1 MNVLR
6 LCGIENLTDVVEEEI
21 ITEMSQQ
28 CPRLQMYMVQCVPL
42 LQKFL
47 YNNYSGVYQNLILG
61 GMVSTLARL
70 QCIEVSFLLFCV
82 YNVNIFVWCFYDLF
96 SLKNVFV
103 ENHGLLFRIDIVP
116 YSINQPLKLCLIQI
130 LMDGTYTM
138 VQYVGLNVVP

>member
-1 MNVLR
+1 MDVLR

-21 ITEMSQQ
+21 ITEMYRP

-70 QCIEVSFLLFCV
+70 QCIEVSL
-82 YNVNIFVWCFYDLF
+82 Y
-96 SLKNVFV
+96 
-103 ENHGLLFRIDIVP
+103 
-116 YSINQPLKLCLIQI
+116 
-130 LMDGTYTM
+130 
-138 VQYVGLNVVP
+138 

>member
-70 QCIEVSFLLFCV
+70 QCMEVSFLLFCV
-82 YNVNIFVWCFYDLF
+82 YNVN
-96 SLKNVFV
+96 
-103 ENHGLLFRIDIVP
+103 
-116 YSINQPLKLCLIQI
+116 
-130 LMDGTYTM
+130 
-138 VQYVGLNVVP
+138 YVSVVT